1 MYGKPTIVV
10 GLFVWLYNWMEF
22 EMSILLLILLI
33 WFCVVIG
40 DSLIYITNEESIFD
54 DVSEFN
60 YFDNMWRNDILP
72 TFGEYFYLR
81 IFYPIIKLIQFCF
94 FILLGFFFPIWYPT
108 ISYVRFVMGKKV

>member
-1 MYGKPTIVV
+1 
-10 GLFVWLYNWMEF
+10 
-22 EMSILLLILLI
+22 MSIIFVILLI
-33 WFCVVIG
+33 WFYVVLVNMFLYIIDG
-40 DSLIYITNEESIFD
+40 DTMFD

-81 IFYPIIKLIQFCF
+81 IFYPIIKLIQICF
-94 FILLGFFFPIWYPT
+94 FILLIFFFPIWYPT